1 MPLVLK
7 DVSFT
12 VNAKEKI
19 GIAGRTGAGK
29 SSLAVALFR
38 LAEVEDG
45 KILIDDEDTSSIG
58 MYICYNIYNIACVF
72 VCFCIFRFICPVPLC
87 L

>member
-1 MPLVLK
+1 M
-7 DVSFT
+7 SFT
-12 VNAKEKI
+12 INAKEKI

-45 KILIDDEDTSSIG
+45 QILIDDEDTSSIG
-58 MYICYNIYNIACVF
+58 MWFCVL
-72 VCFCIFRFICPVPLC
+72 VILHQ
-87 L
+87 

>member
-7 DVSFT
+7 DVSFSL
-12 VNAKEKI
+12 NSKEKI

-38 LAEVEDG
+38 LAELDEGRIV
-45 KILIDDEDTSSIG
+45 IDDKDISKIG
-58 MYICYNIYNIACVF
+58 TFFNWSAINDA
-72 VCFCIFRFICPVPLC
+72 IFLKQIWIHQVYHRAGM
-87 L
+87 